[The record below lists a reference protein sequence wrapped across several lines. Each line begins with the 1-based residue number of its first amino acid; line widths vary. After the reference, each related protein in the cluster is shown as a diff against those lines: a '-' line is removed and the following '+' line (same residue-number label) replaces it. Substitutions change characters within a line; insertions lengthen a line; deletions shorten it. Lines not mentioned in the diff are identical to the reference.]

1 MCKVYKIIHNIVS
14 SPLDSSL
21 EHPDAIM
28 MGTDP
33 LFPFAFDFLEAFFLP
48 LMAPVEPRLGAFFFF
63 FWVRFPTSS
72 KVLTDLSHTCGSA
85 VSQSSMAELP
95 IVKPSNPMSSLE
107 TVSSSMDSQLLT
119 LCMENFRLGLDF
131 FFFVDD
137 LLDDLEDTDRPELFF
152 FLRRFSLMVVKS
164 SLIESKLTM
173 LESSDKDFLTFLVFC
188 LGDLALAAS
197 VLADSSSGPVDES
210 ISSVFVDKSIVISL
224 RRLVALPSK
233 DLVVVLPSK
242 EGSEVLRASGA

>member
-1 MCKVYKIIHNIVS
+1 MVS

-33 LFPFAFDFLEAFFLP
+33 LFPFAFDFLEAFLLP
-48 LMAPVEPRLGAFFFF
+48 LMAPVEPRLGAFFFFF

-95 IVKPSNPMSSLE
+95 IVKASNPMSSLE

-197 VLADSSSGPVDES
+197 VLADPSSGPVDES

-242 EGSEVLRASGA
+242 EGSEVLIASEA